1 MPITKAI
8 ATTFMTDTMPT
19 KRTKNNSSFR
29 QRWQSM
35 DESQKR
41 EWFTNVL
48 YQVIKAGKKN
58 TIGTSKVKQISDEC
72 GYTYP
77 LIRFVLHGKVKV
89 LREHHYAIMDAADKI
104 MNQTTN

>member
-1 MPITKAI
+1 MPIIKAI
-8 ATTFMTDTMPT
+8 ANHLTDGKMIKKTD
-19 KRTKNNSSFR
+19 KDFR
-29 QRWQSM
+29 KKWMKM
-35 DESQKR
+35 DEMQKR
-41 EWFTNVL
+41 EWYTKVL

-89 LREHHYAIMDAADKI
+89 LREHHYAIMEAADRI
-104 MNQTTN
+104 INQSNQ